1 MAGAR
6 LGRMVG
12 VRTYVLEGSV
22 QMAETT
28 TKRSPVVKTPATHR
42 RGGTEARR
50 ARGVDR
56 TTDLSDELLKSVEAG
71 DRSVIEAV
79 RKFVDT
85 VKRARPHSD
94 KGPSRR
100 HEVFDSAM
108 EMVDRLV
115 HKHDEF
121 LCQGIHKASN
131 SLSSPADA

>member
-1 MAGAR
+1 

-50 ARGVDR
+50 VRVVDR

-71 DRSVIEAV
+71 ERAVIEAV

-85 VKRARPHSD
+85 VERTRPHSD

-100 HEVFDSAM
+100 QEVFGSAM
-108 EMVDRLV
+108 DMVDRLV
-115 HKHDEF
+115 HTQYDF
-121 LCQGIHKASN
+121 LRKVIDSAAK
-131 SLSSPADA
+131 SLSSRDDAKPRS

>member
-1 MAGAR
+1 M
-6 LGRMVG
+6 GRMVG

-50 ARGVDR
+50 VRVVDR

-71 DRSVIEAV
+71 ERAVIEAV

-85 VKRARPHSD
+85 VERTRPHSD

-115 HKHDEF
+115 HTQYDF
-121 LCQGIHKASN
+121 LRKVIDSAAK
-131 SLSSPADA
+131 SLSSRDDAKPRS